1 MQTKSDSLSSFPRS
15 KFIHYFPV
23 VEGFARYTNVGCI
36 FILYLSFET
45 PAVLEPDLLDF
56 K

>member
-1 MQTKSDSLSSFPRS
+1 MKLWSGDKITQ
-15 KFIHYFPV
+15 I
-23 VEGFARYTNVGCI
+23 VGCI

-45 PAVLEPDLLDF
+45 TAVLEPDLLDF